1 MKFDRPNRPNEKI
14 PGPVDL
20 KIVEIIHIHINTNL
34 VAMNIENVE
43 NTEFCK
49 QVAGGLRRVIIS
61 YEAKS
66 SLLKD

>member
-1 MKFDRPNRPNEKI
+1 MRFMSKLKHRFENIRNNTVT
-14 PGPVDL
+14 PG
-20 KIVEIIHIHINTNL
+20 IHKNANL